1 MAWIPLSSDD
11 IENSL
16 TATEQ
21 SLMETDPTTE
31 ADLATIVTSVMG
43 LVRGKVN
50 SAQRNQGFLG
60 PAGTIPDELY
70 AAAISIARYKFLSH
84 LPQNQLMAPDRE
96 NDKIDAYAQ
105 LEAAATGDL
114 VIVRYG
120 DPGGQTPPLNAD
132 SDSSGSNLQ
141 GPDNPYSVTYTGWPS
156 GQQGYW

>member
-21 SLMETDPTTE
+21 SLMESDPSTE

-50 SAQRNQGFLG
+50 SYRPNQGQLG
-60 PAGTIPDELY
+60 PPGTIPDELY

-105 LEAAATGDL
+105 LEAAATGAL
-114 VIVRYG
+114 VIIR
-120 DPGGQTPPLNAD
+120 AD
-132 SDSSGSNLQ
+132 EVASPVTQAGAGSSGSNLQ
-141 GPDNPYSVTYTGWPS
+141 GPDNPDSVTYTGWPS
-156 GQQGYW
+156 WPGNW

>member
-1 MAWIPLSSDD
+1 MSWIALSSDD

-21 SLMETDPTTE
+21 SLMETDSSTE
-31 ADLATIVTSVMG
+31 ADLTTIVASVTT

-50 SAQRNQGFLG
+50 SYRPNQGRLG
-60 PAGTIPDELY
+60 PAGTIPDELW

-96 NDKIDAYAQ
+96 NDKVDAYAQ

-114 VIVRYG
+114 VIIRG
-120 DPGGQTPPLNAD
+120 DEISGQSPVTLAEAG
-132 SDSSGSNLQ
+132 SSGSNLQ
-141 GPDNPYSVTYTGWPS
+141 GPNPDSVTEAGWQPV
-156 GQQGYW
+156 YW